1 MAFLKGLPGK
11 DRNMKLFHLISMFLI
26 SLALQTPLF
35 ADVINP
41 DYHPVNRCAT
51 IDNLD
56 SFPDIVLIA
65 AVYAPG
71 KYILNQYVVKK
82 DSCLAMGYK
91 FNTLNIFWTTRD
103 YFNEVGLT
111 GVGIPQNLAKKSA
124 AAGAVPVPAVLL
136 TNAIVPYGG
145 TVPNSDS
152 LVGEEYHYLLIQIN
166 GSLMV
171 YLAKKVSINSGQTKT
186 TQNFDPPTSGV
197 IRKPSRTITGPLAG
211 TLVVSDGYA
220 LLTSA
225 ADGPAMVTFFNC
237 AGRPVVSFSRNCR
250 KGCTYIQ
257 PLTGLASGLYWM
269 RLVTPGGTVSK
280 QLPIIR

>member
-1 MAFLKGLPGK
+1 MRK
-11 DRNMKLFHLISMFLI
+11 FHLINVVVI
-26 SLALQTPLF
+26 SFALQTPLF

-71 KYILNQYVVKK
+71 GYLVNKYVVKK
-82 DSCLAMGYK
+82 DSCLTKGYK
-91 FNTLNIFWTTRD
+91 FNTFSIFWTPKSNFD
-103 YFNEVGLT
+103 QFGIDGLP
-111 GVGIPQNLAKKSA
+111 IPQSLAKKSA
-124 AAGAVPVPAVLL
+124 HAVTAPPMIQVL
-136 TNAIVPYGG
+136 TNAIEPYGA
-145 TVPNSDS
+145 TVPNSDP
-152 LVGEEYHYLLIQIN
+152 LTKEELHYLLYNLN
-166 GSLMV
+166 GTLSA
-171 YLAKKVSINSGQTKT
+171 YLAKKVSINSDQTSST
-186 TQNFDPPTSGV
+186 ETFGPPASGV
-197 IRKPSRTITGPLAG
+197 IPKPSRTISGPLAG

-225 ADGPAMVTFFNC
+225 ADGPATATFFNC

-269 RLVTPGGTVSK
+269 RLVTPGGTVNK